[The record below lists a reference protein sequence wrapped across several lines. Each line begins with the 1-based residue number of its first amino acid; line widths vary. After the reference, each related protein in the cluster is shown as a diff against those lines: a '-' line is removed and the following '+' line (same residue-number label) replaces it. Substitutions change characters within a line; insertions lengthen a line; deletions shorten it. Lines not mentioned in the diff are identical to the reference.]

1 MRNRAAIAL
10 LSISLAACASQ
21 IRVHPESHTPQ
32 VAPQVALHG
41 ERAAAA
47 QFVDRALAMLGQ
59 PYRYGGDRPGGFD
72 CSGLVAYAAR
82 STGLKVPRTAE
93 AQFEIGAPVAR
104 DELRAGDLVFMHF
117 AHKELHV
124 GIAVDAT
131 HFVHAP
137 SFGGRVR
144 IDSLE
149 ARPYARSFL
158 RARRPHFSP

>member
-1 MRNRAAIAL
+1 MSNRAAIAL
-10 LSISLAACASQ
+10 LSLGLAACAARPPIQ
-21 IRVHPESHTPQ
+21 EP
-32 VAPQVALHG
+32 APRP
-41 ERAAAA
+41 ERAGRAAV
-47 QFVDRALAMLGQ
+47 FVDRALAMRGQ

-82 STGLKVPRTAE
+82 SAGLRMPRTAE
-93 AQFEIGAPVAR
+93 AQFGVGVPVAR

-144 IDSLE
+144 VDSLE

-158 RARRPHFSP
+158 RARRPDFSP